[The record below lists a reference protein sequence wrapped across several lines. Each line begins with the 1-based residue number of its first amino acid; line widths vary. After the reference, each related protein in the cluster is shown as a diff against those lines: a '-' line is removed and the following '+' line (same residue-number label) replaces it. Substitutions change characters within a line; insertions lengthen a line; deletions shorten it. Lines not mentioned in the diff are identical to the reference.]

1 MLQGVYRC
9 SLKSGR
15 WAFGAVAASMVAYLV
30 AQLVDVHV
38 FHFWKKLT
46 RGKHLWLR
54 NNGSTVVSQLVD
66 TTAVILI
73 THYFARALPINPD
86 SPIVRQL
93 LVFIA
98 TGYVFKLVM
107 AMFDTIPFMIGDSV
121 FSPISQ
127 AHPAR
132 PGCNELRTLAFP
144 SNPDRRRV
152 AFMPMNS
159 IPKVQALRVFSSNCW
174 SSPIMSKP
182 LILLADDEP
191 HITHIIAHKLKRADM
206 EVIVVEDGE
215 MALKAAIEHKPDAIV
230 TDLQMPY
237 LSGIEF
243 AKQLSQ
249 NNECSQIPIILL
261 TARGYAVEDEVKDI
275 PSVRKLLSKPFSAK
289 ELLGHIHET
298 ARRGQFKGR
307 MRMNLRRS
315 STQSDM
321 IPSDLIDRCNELGL
335 ACWRLDLNGMP
346 TDDPIAPSMLGLFL
360 SSSPIRMLI
369 IKAAMIWSTLDTFE
383 PQEIHPGL
391 WVLPY
396 LEHHRDRRT
405 GYFVAIGFGPAIL
418 ESNHIEE
425 GCSGNQ
431 LQISALR
438 HVLKERAVV
447 DAGQARKIH
456 TILSW
461 MLEDLQTL
469 QKNSS
474 TIELFSEQLGDS
486 YEVVTTLED
495 LGKSMGSLNE
505 PESII
510 IDGITEIA
518 STLDYNWVAC
528 LINHESPIAQII
540 GTEIFQAG
548 TTQLA
553 GLRD

>member
-1 MLQGVYRC
+1 
-9 SLKSGR
+9 
-15 WAFGAVAASMVAYLV
+15 
-30 AQLVDVHV
+30 
-38 FHFWKKLT
+38 
-46 RGKHLWLR
+46 
-54 NNGSTVVSQLVD
+54 
-66 TTAVILI
+66 
-73 THYFARALPINPD
+73 
-86 SPIVRQL
+86 
-93 LVFIA
+93 
-98 TGYVFKLVM
+98 
-107 AMFDTIPFMIGDSV
+107 
-121 FSPISQ
+121 
-127 AHPAR
+127 
-132 PGCNELRTLAFP
+132 
-144 SNPDRRRV
+144 
-152 AFMPMNS
+152 
-159 IPKVQALRVFSSNCW
+159 
-174 SSPIMSKP
+174 
-182 LILLADDEP
+182 
-191 HITHIIAHKLKRADM
+191 
-206 EVIVVEDGE
+206 
-215 MALKAAIEHKPDAIV
+215 
-230 TDLQMPY
+230 
-237 LSGIEF
+237 
-243 AKQLSQ
+243 
-249 NNECSQIPIILL
+249 
-261 TARGYAVEDEVKDI
+261 
-275 PSVRKLLSKPFSAK
+275 
-289 ELLGHIHET
+289 
-298 ARRGQFKGR
+298 
-307 MRMNLRRS
+307 MNLRRS

-405 GYFVAIGFGPAIL
+405 GYFVAIGFGPTIL

-469 QKNSS
+469 QKNNS

-553 GLRD
+553 DSEINQVVERIQTTDPIAVADTTEIYPVTHDLIDLEPQILVHPISRDGVTLGYLIAGGKNGDDPQVSSHETKLMESISGMLGACMENAELYHRQHMTFIGTVKALSAAIDAKDQYTQGHSERVAMLSEMLALKVGYSEEEAGRIRISGLVHDVGKIGVAEAVLCKPGRLTDEEFDMIKTHPRIGHEIMKEIPDLHDILPGVLHHHERWDGHGYPGNLAGEDIPRMARIMALADTFDAMSSNRAYRAGMSRDKVFAEFKKCAGTQFDPDLVEPFLALDFSIYDEMVSKHKSQAPIQQAA